1 MRSIII
7 PVLATVALSQ
17 ASGIHYF
24 PCIKVSLSM
33 QLSHLINLLRSVQS
47 VPGTM
52 RTRKRQQHLQSYH
65 RVRSLESLAAP
76 DGKTGIVLATPKRS
90 VRLDTRH
97 FVCKVS
103 KSVAQAT
110 SRSAPWYDNKGRDLR
125 GSSICCG
132 LYQVCCDYLA
142 PNSESFPLASIP
154 ALNVA
159 RFRAIALLTVCRWT
173 PRCPLCSRHNR
184 LLRWHPRR

>member
-7 PVLATVALSQ
+7 PVLATAALSQ
-17 ASGIHYF
+17 ASGIQYF
-24 PCIKVSLSM
+24 PCKKTSLTG
-33 QLSHLINLLRSVQS
+33 QLSHLINLSRSVQS

-52 RTRKRQQHLQSYH
+52 RTPKRRQHSQSY
-65 RVRSLESLAAP
+65 RRARSLVSLPAP
-76 DGKTGIVLATPKRS
+76 DGKTGIVLATPKPP
-90 VRLDTRH
+90 VRLDTHR

-103 KSVAQAT
+103 NHVAQT
-110 SRSAPWYDNKGRDLR
+110 SSRSVLSYDNEARDFR

-132 LYQVCCDYLA
+132 LYQVYCDHLA
-142 PNSESFPLASIP
+142 PNSGSFPLASIP

-159 RFRAIALLTVCRWT
+159 RVRVIALLTMCRWT

-184 LLRWHPRR
+184 VLRWHPRR